1 MSTIWLN
8 YIPRTLFVLG
18 ILLGVF
24 IGIPVCFAGGAVT
37 IVQDQ
42 KQLAPRGSYI
52 PERRVQQVLK
62 KVQEHKAMMKEKET
76 MEGEKQLPENE
87 TDKPKSSEEK

>member
-1 MSTIWLN
+1 MSTTWLVFN
-8 YIPRTLFVLG
+8 SRTIVVLG
-18 ILLGVF
+18 ILLSVF

-37 IVQDQ
+37 IVQDE

-52 PERRVQQVLK
+52 PERRVQQVLR
-62 KVQEHKAMMKEKET
+62 KVREHKAMMKQKET

-87 TDKPKSSEEK
+87 AAKPKLSEEK